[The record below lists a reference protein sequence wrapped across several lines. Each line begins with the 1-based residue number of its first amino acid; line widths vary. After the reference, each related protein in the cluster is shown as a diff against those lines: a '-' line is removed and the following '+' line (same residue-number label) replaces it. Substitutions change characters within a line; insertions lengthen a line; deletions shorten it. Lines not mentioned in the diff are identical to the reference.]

1 MATFCGCRTVVI
13 WPSKLAMDTVD
24 MCENETIPE
33 NKRMRH
39 ERMHR
44 VPNFRVAKDHHVFC
58 QECSASG
65 GVDQESSDVFVVL
78 CQEQEEHCQMLKAK
92 CTDIEYDAEVC
103 KEQEVEKR
111 KPLRPQPPRVFS
123 EDDSRGLLVS
133 AWQSASS
140 QRCSNKL
147 AKIW

>member
-1 MATFCGCRTVVI
+1 
-13 WPSKLAMDTVD
+13 
-24 MCENETIPE
+24 MCKWLPDWLKTHRWFGIPE
-33 NKRMRH
+33 
-39 ERMHR
+39 E
-44 VPNFRVAKDHHVFC
+44 V
-58 QECSASG
+58 
-65 GVDQESSDVFVVL
+65 
-78 CQEQEEHCQMLKAK
+78 EQHLHKMEDNGDILRLQDGEEHCQMLKAK